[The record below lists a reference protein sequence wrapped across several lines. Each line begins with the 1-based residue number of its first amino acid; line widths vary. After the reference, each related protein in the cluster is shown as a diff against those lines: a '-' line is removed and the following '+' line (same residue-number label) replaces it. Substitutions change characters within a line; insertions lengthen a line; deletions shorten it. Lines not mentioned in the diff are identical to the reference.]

1 MIRINLLP
9 KEIQERRRYEGYFIW
24 VYITAAVIVFLIV
37 GVWVILGFG
46 VQAKNRDLQS
56 RQELAGQLRAEAD
69 AYSVFENKQA
79 ALSSRQAIVQQAL
92 ADRINWAKVSN
103 EMSLVLPSDVW
114 ATAVAADQV
123 TGLDLT
129 LLARDVG
136 DAPDVGQKSVARTMV
151 RLNDLDTLQD
161 VWLRSTVKS
170 DADPANPKAERRV
183 QFQLTAQVLKP
194 SNVPTSS
201 ATPSAQ

>member
-24 VYITAAVIVFLIV
+24 VYVAAAVIVFFIIGTWL
-37 GVWVILGFG
+37 ILGFG

-69 AYSVFENKQA
+69 AYSVFESKQA
-79 ALSSRQAIVQQAL
+79 ALSARQAVVANAL

-103 EMSLVLPSDVW
+103 ELSLVLPSDVW
-114 ATAVAADQV
+114 ATAVSADQT

-136 DAPDVGQKSVARTMV
+136 DSPDVGQKAVARAMV

-161 VWLRSTVKS
+161 VWLRSTAKS
-170 DADPANPKAERRV
+170 APDSANPKAERRV
-183 QFQLTAQVLKP
+183 QFQLTAQVAKA
-194 SNVPTSS
+194 SNIPTS
-201 ATPSAQ
+201 APSAQ